1 MSTINVSTGTAGQAG
16 STAAELINELKRPML
31 ANAEFDASLEQF
43 ICEPETLTNAKTV
56 QWNRMERLG
65 VAVTP
70 AQLTEGVA
78 PKPEPITINSVTAT
92 MEEYGRAVYFSSL
105 AVLTARNPLVQNAI
119 RILGYNVKEVR
130 DRLIYAVLNAATNTF
145 RINDRATDNAIA
157 VGDYVS
163 FEEIA
168 QMKSTLKTA
177 GAPTKPDGT
186 YALVLHSTQYSSLTT
201 DANWLAASQFA
212 YAEDIRM
219 GMVNLVLGVRVH
231 ETNSNSFTATASTT
245 SGNSSAIRSGFI
257 AGAGAAKV
265 TDLQATQMHIQSP
278 GQGSDWAKRRYQLG
292 WTGVFKAAITN
303 QSFLRRTRAS
313 SDDATAVA

>member
-1 MSTINVSTGTAGQAG
+1 MSVINVSTGTAGQAG

-31 ANAEFDASLEQF
+31 ANAEFDASLESYIF
-43 ICEPETLTNAKTV
+43 EPESLTNAKTI

-65 VAVTP
+65 VGTTP

-105 AVLTARNPLVQNAI
+105 SVLTARNPLVQNAI

-130 DRLIYAVLNAATNTF
+130 DRLLYAILDAATNTF
-145 RINDRATDNAIA
+145 RINDRANDNAIE
-157 VGDYVS
+157 VLDVIS

-168 QMKSTLKTA
+168 EVKAVLKTA
-177 GAPTKPDGT
+177 GAPVKPDGT
-186 YALVLHSTQYSSLTT
+186 YALVLHSTQYGNLTT

-219 GMVNLVLGVRVH
+219 GMVNMVLGVRTH
-231 ETNSNSFTATASTT
+231 ETNSNSFVATASTT
-245 SGNSSAIRSGFI
+245 QGNSTKIRSGFI
-257 AGAGAAKV
+257 AGSGAAKV
-265 TDLQATQMHIQSP
+265 TDLQATQMHIQTP

-292 WTGVFKAAITN
+292 WTGVFKGAITN
-303 QSFLRRTRAS
+303 QTFLRRIRAS
-313 SDDATAVA
+313 SNDATALP